1 MSKEERVAR
10 SKTQTNQDIS
20 IAVYVEMQRGVDAL
34 FEEIVPNSVLLA
46 SSAVTISHVVLL
58 LHLWLQ
64 TRSPYEM

>member
-58 LHLWLQ
+58 LHIWLQ